1 MHNAGVCDINVRED
15 ELHFMFHC
23 LSLENVRSRMF
34 ALFSD
39 TKFDLSDVDKLNV
52 LSQMM
57 NANSIVISAK
67 CIEALYKERKRL
79 VYLDV

>member
-1 MHNAGVCDINVRED
+1 MHNAGICDMNVPEYK
-15 ELHFMFHC
+15 LHFMFHC
-23 LSLENVRSRMF
+23 PSLENVRSRMF

-39 TKFDLSDVDKLNV
+39 TKINLSDEDELNV

-57 NANSIVISAK
+57 NADNISISAK
-67 CIEALYKERKRL
+67 CIEALYKEEKHL